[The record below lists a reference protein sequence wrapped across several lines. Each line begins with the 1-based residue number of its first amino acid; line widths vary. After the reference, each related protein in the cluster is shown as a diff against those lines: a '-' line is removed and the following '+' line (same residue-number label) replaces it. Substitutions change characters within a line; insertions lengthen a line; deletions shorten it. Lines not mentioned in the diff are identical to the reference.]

1 MLFIFDMGG
10 VVTST
15 AGSDIIEKI
24 CNELNISCN
33 RFYELC
39 EKGLESDLL
48 KKMDNGLLGAKEFWN
63 IIGSKLGIK
72 IQCDYWRMFFHPI
85 LNESVVKIIKDLRKK
100 GHRVVCGTNTIESH
114 YDNHLSRGDYAFF
127 DQTYTS
133 VSMGVSK
140 PDCDFWNKIL
150 LAEGFSSDE
159 CFFVDDK
166 IENCEAAAS
175 LGITVFNL
183 ANFNQIQEFKKSI
196 KVFLKNHK
204 K

>member
-1 MLFIFDMGG
+1 
-10 VVTST
+10 
-15 AGSDIIEKI
+15 
-24 CNELNISCN
+24 
-33 RFYELC
+33 
-39 EKGLESDLL
+39 
-48 KKMDNGLLGAKEFWN
+48 
-63 IIGSKLGIK
+63 
-72 IQCDYWRMFFHPI
+72 MFFHPI
-85 LNESVVKIIKDLRKK
+85 LNESVVKIIESLRKK

-183 ANFNQIQEFKKSI
+183 ANFNQIKEFKKSI
-196 KVFLKNHK
+196 KLFLKNHK